1 MESLSIDQEGQGVER
16 TSYRAQGTHN
26 HARRT
31 HLTHHTYNKTSVKWR
46 SKKTESILILLMTL
60 NGNFNGD
67 VELYNWT
74 GESDHIYWENSYK
87 IPCPWFFVS
96 RTKVFQCLWDFSSCW
111 KIIMQKFSFILF
123 YVISKGYIG
132 RKTICDCS
140 YSLKKCSQ
148 LPNRE
153 VVESHRIGFDFW
165 KYFWIRNIQS
175 WRDIS
180 S

>member
-1 MESLSIDQEGQGVER
+1 MTKKTREWSAQVTAHKTHIITPGVR
-16 TSYRAQGTHN
+16 TWRITHTTKHQWN
-26 HARRT
+26 E
-31 HLTHHTYNKTSVKWR
+31 

-165 KYFWIRNIQS
+165 KYFWTRNIQS

>member
-1 MESLSIDQEGQGVER
+1 MESLSIDKKAREWSAQVTAHKTHIITPGVR
-16 TSYRAQGTHN
+16 TWRITHTTKHQWN
-26 HARRT
+26 E
-31 HLTHHTYNKTSVKWR
+31 

-140 YSLKKCSQ
+140 YSLKNCSQ

-153 VVESHRIGFDFW
+153 VVGSHRIGFDFW
-165 KYFWIRNIQS
+165 KYFWIRNILS
-175 WRDIS
+175 RRDIS

>member
-1 MESLSIDQEGQGVER
+1 MVYSGLKRNVF
-16 TSYRAQGTHN
+16 SYRFCEELLWRVQVLTKKAREWSAKVTAHKTHITTPGV
-26 HARRT
+26 RT
-31 HLTHHTYNKTSVKWR
+31 WRITHTTKHQWNE

-60 NGNFNGD
+60 VGNFNGD

-123 YVISKGYIG
+123 MLYPKVTLIEKRSVIVLI
-132 RKTICDCS
+132 I
-140 YSLKKCSQ
+140 
-148 LPNRE
+148 
-153 VVESHRIGFDFW
+153 
-165 KYFWIRNIQS
+165 
-175 WRDIS
+175 
-180 S
+180 